1 MLSLLH
7 PRKPQSA
14 NANNS
19 LINGAG
25 ISRTTT
31 ANLRRVPSSPRKA
44 ASREPKSSQP
54 SPKYMRESADLHSID
69 RQKKLRDLT
78 RSINMTKDKLFP
90 QKSIPNQLNS
100 FSPHMQ
106 SKISD
111 SLFHNNSRSDENVFE
126 KAMRENL
133 QSYTGQF
140 NLLNPNFQPSSA
152 VSSTYFKEKQNNSIH
167 NKNFQAMLKESIAD
181 KVLSKKESQ
190 RTIPQDVN
198 TFHTKLGLTKNISSK
213 QPSFRPVDLS
223 LNHSKKDSSLVAS
236 PQQSKLMK
244 LHELLYPESTQTSP
258 SKQSNYN
265 RPLSQSRTMTRVP
278 SQPFS
283 ELLPETGS
291 SENKYSMK
299 SILLPDS
306 REQGQQN
313 LQHAASFGQI
323 LHFHSQSSN
332 FVKPPTNTR
341 DKILD
346 KLMETKEKL
355 NSTPAYS
362 VIGQQGVAKQ
372 HPYLQPPSP
381 LIANSKV
388 MPSQISRP
396 THEAQDLPSEFRPSF
411 HSKLADLLA
420 SKNSSSQIFKKAQP
434 EDPSS
439 PSAQQEPHQSLLFS
453 TKQSSAVAQ
462 SQSQALIPKSSSA
475 RDRKSV
481 V

>member
-1 MLSLLH
+1 
-7 PRKPQSA
+7 
-14 NANNS
+14 
-19 LINGAG
+19 
-25 ISRTTT
+25 
-31 ANLRRVPSSPRKA
+31 
-44 ASREPKSSQP
+44 
-54 SPKYMRESADLHSID
+54 
-69 RQKKLRDLT
+69 
-78 RSINMTKDKLFP
+78 
-90 QKSIPNQLNS
+90 
-100 FSPHMQ
+100 
-106 SKISD
+106 
-111 SLFHNNSRSDENVFE
+111 
-126 KAMRENL
+126 
-133 QSYTGQF
+133 
-140 NLLNPNFQPSSA
+140 
-152 VSSTYFKEKQNNSIH
+152 
-167 NKNFQAMLKESIAD
+167 
-181 KVLSKKESQ
+181 
-190 RTIPQDVN
+190 
-198 TFHTKLGLTKNISSK
+198 
-213 QPSFRPVDLS
+213 
-223 LNHSKKDSSLVAS
+223 
-236 PQQSKLMK
+236 
-244 LHELLYPESTQTSP
+244 
-258 SKQSNYN
+258 
-265 RPLSQSRTMTRVP
+265 MTRVP

-475 RDRKSV
+475 SIHSGATFFAKILHQEYLKYTHAGAHSQFALFIEDTKDQLVILSLIKPRILRSELIGSISCPLSTKSRLIFIDLDETLV
-481 V
+481 RTELEDPYRRYDNLITVKGKQGMEKIGVWHRPGLKSFLERANKAFDLAIFTAASQTYADTIIKGFDPEHRYFKFRLYRQHCNQIGGKLSLNRILCQAS